1 MNTNRHFLKLSRK
14 QKRAGAHQKSRK
26 FSALSGSILKL
37 AASVLLLGAA
47 SLPAAVVYW
56 DADGTAIGNNSS
68 GGAGL
73 GGSGTWNASN
83 SNWWDGSSPLDA
95 AFPSTGTDTAIF
107 TGTGGIV
114 QLGSA
119 ITVQTLTFNSDGFTI
134 TGGTGGTNALTL
146 ASSNAINVNVAGTA
160 TVSAVVAGSSGLTLN
175 STTTGTLALTG
186 VNTYTG
192 LTTVNGGTLSVAS
205 TGNLNSGN
213 NLTVGALGKATFD
226 NGSQDL
232 GTVLNS
238 GRVDFTDT
246 GGTITLGPVTNG
258 GSGIMNFAGG
268 TNTLGAVSN
277 VGVMNFTNVVATNT
291 LASLTGAGD
300 TNFSGYTIITGQFDT
315 GTATFG
321 GTGEIGTAASGTL
334 YMNGFSNK
342 ITTLNGGTT
351 VIFGSAPNSYG
362 LLTPVDLTV
371 HDGSA
376 AGAISGDGS
385 LTVTGSLTLSGNN
398 TYTLGTTVDG
408 GVLLVGNGG
417 TSGTLGTGAVIL
429 NNNATLA
436 FNRSDNY
443 GGAVSNN
450 INDAGGVTLNAGGVT
465 LNAGTLALT
474 GSNGYTGPTTLNG
487 GILVMTSASQIGSAG
502 TINFSG
508 GQLQASGTFAL
519 GNAIHVTTTTSG
531 VIVDENETLTL
542 NGNITGGNSL
552 VKQGPGLLVLT
563 GTTDATTVV
572 NAGSV
577 SVTSTSA
584 GPSLTVNSGAD
595 VTFNQTAGGGTYSN
609 PISGA
614 GDVTVIGAL
623 TLAGNGNGFTGN
635 LTIATSTTTASAVTV
650 ASPSNLGGAE
660 VQLTSTTTT
669 TPATLQITGGG
680 IYSNPITVGD
690 GITTGVTGRVIFPGN
705 VAVTFS
711 GTLNKNGTTFE
722 LVGDNSLGGTVTITG
737 QITGNTGSLNSD
749 MSYNGGTFNLTGTSP
764 NTYFGPTYLT
774 NAVTVNANKVGALPT
789 LNGRSPVLM
798 DQTGSGSSNLVLG
811 ANQSIAALTGA
822 TSSSVNLNGKTL
834 TIGTD
839 SGSTTFAGAISG
851 AGGLIKDGASTQVL
865 SGANA
870 SYTGSTTVNAGTLV
884 LNYSTN
890 NGTKLSSSAVLTL
903 GSATLQLTGGTQTE
917 VVGSTTIS
925 GGANVIGNNTSSA
938 TNGDG
943 SANTAS
949 NTSAVLQMASITRN
963 PGGTVNFSGQ
973 YIATTNTLNNTTT
986 GLLGSWATIGGTD
999 FAINQNNTANGWIVN
1014 YTGYTLVPRL
1024 NGTSQV
1030 INDGSVTN
1038 VQIVEGASG
1047 ISNPITLGSAVTTIN
1062 TLNQSASGGTS
1073 AATINLAGQTL
1084 AVNGIL
1090 AGAGGA
1096 GSLTIGTG
1104 SGSDLGTLKAATPGG
1119 ELVLNNYSAAAPGLI
1134 INSVIANN
1142 TSASSL
1148 THSGTGTTQLTA
1160 ANTYTGM
1167 TTVNGGELDLNTG
1180 GGQAI
1185 AGNLTVTGG
1194 TAKLLQVSQINTAS
1208 SVSVSGGTFD
1218 INSNSQ
1224 TLAGVQ
1230 LTGGSIIGT
1239 SGVLTSTGTFDMQ
1252 NGSVSAILAGSV
1264 GLTKTSDGTVTLSA
1278 ANTYTG
1284 QTDVTAGTLTTS
1296 GTMVTT
1302 AVSVS
1307 SGASFTGTNTGANSA
1322 MATNAAVT
1330 NNGAMSL
1337 AASQTI
1343 STLNGATTGATL
1355 AAARGSTL
1363 NIAGGGTYAGAINDV
1378 SGTGTGANLTAG
1390 GSLTL
1395 QGNNGYTGATVVS
1408 AGATLAVTGSGAVA
1422 GTSSVTVNSGATLQL
1437 NAAATNAVNSGAAYV
1452 SNGGTLS
1459 IGPNLQTLASMTL
1472 GSAASSTLNFNNVA
1486 GTLSFGSLDG
1496 STKTALS
1503 SSPIT
1508 LNIDNWVGSAYTI
1521 GTSSVT
1527 LDPSQSSFIFSN
1539 DPGFTLGQVIPG
1551 VYFVGYGPG
1560 MEVTVQV
1567 AGGGTA
1573 YQIVPA
1579 TVVPE
1584 PATAAL
1590 LGSVALCALIG
1601 CRKRR
1606 RSPGF

>member
-450 INDAGGVTLNAGGVT
+450 INGAGGVT